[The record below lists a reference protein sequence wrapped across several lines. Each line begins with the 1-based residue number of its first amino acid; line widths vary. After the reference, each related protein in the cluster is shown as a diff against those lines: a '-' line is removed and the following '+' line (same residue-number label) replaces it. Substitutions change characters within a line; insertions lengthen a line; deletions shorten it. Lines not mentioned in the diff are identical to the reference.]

1 MPASG
6 LPRQVDI
13 LVSAALLAVTS
24 PLIAAAAVAI
34 KLETPGPVL
43 FRQQRVGL
51 AGRPFEMLKL
61 RTFKHGAPPEGTW
74 VPLDERNDPRI
85 TRVGRWLR
93 ATSLD
98 EIPNLVNVLRG
109 DMALVGPRPTIPAQ
123 VAEYTAEQYRRLE
136 VRPGITGLAQVSGRR
151 SLSWPERIAIDVWY
165 VDNRTP
171 LLDLRIL
178 LRTAAQMLGL
188 DGGRSRLGNGTGPG
202 SGRPPEPST

>member
-1 MPASG
+1 MSASG

-13 LVSAALLAVTS
+13 LVSATLLAVTS
-24 PLIAAAAVAI
+24 PLVAAAAVAI

-98 EIPNLVNVLRG
+98 EVPNLVNVLRG

-123 VAEYTAEQYRRLE
+123 VAEYTAEQHRRLE

-188 DGGRSRLGNGTGPG
+188 DRGRSRRGSGTGPG
-202 SGRPPEPST
+202 SGRLPEPST

>member
-1 MPASG
+1 VPASG
-6 LPRQVDI
+6 LPRQLDVV
-13 LVSAALLAVTS
+13 VSAVLLAVTS

-43 FRQQRVGL
+43 FRQQRVGR

-61 RTFKHGAPPEGTW
+61 RTFQHGAPPEGTW

-98 EIPNLVNVLRG
+98 EVPNLVNVLRG
-109 DMALVGPRPTIPAQ
+109 EMALVGPRPTIPAQ
-123 VAEYTAEQYRRLE
+123 VAEYTEVQRRRLE
-136 VRPGITGLAQVSGRR
+136 VLPGITGLAQVSGRR
-151 SLSWPERIAIDVWY
+151 ALDWPDRIAIDVWY

-171 LLDLRIL
+171 LLDLRVL

-188 DGGRSRLGNGTGPG
+188 DRGKSRRGNGTGPG
-202 SGRPPEPST
+202 SARLPEPSA

>member
-6 LPRQVDI
+6 LPRQVDVV
-13 LVSAALLAVTS
+13 VSAILLAVTS

-43 FRQQRVGL
+43 FRQQRVGR

-61 RTFKHGAPPEGTW
+61 RTFQHGAPPEGTW

-98 EIPNLVNVLRG
+98 EVPNLVNVLRG
-109 DMALVGPRPTIPAQ
+109 EMALVGPRPTIPAQ
-123 VAEYTAEQYRRLE
+123 VAEYTPAQHRRLE
-136 VRPGITGLAQVSGRR
+136 VLPGITGLAQVSGRR
-151 SLSWPERIAIDVWY
+151 ALDWPDRIAIDVWY
-165 VDNRTP
+165 VDHRTP
-171 LLDLRIL
+171 LLDLRVL
-178 LRTAAQMLGL
+178 LRTAAQTLGL
-188 DGGRSRLGNGTGPG
+188 GRGRLI
-202 SGRPPEPST
+202 RA